1 MTEGASW
8 NTKYLTDTF
17 GRSIKIS
24 SLSLNQT
31 NREIRNIMRRIKTQ
45 YVHLLGLY
53 QRRFVLLH
61 QQGEI
66 NYQRKMLKKRLL
78 KL

>member
-1 MTEGASW
+1 MTEGVSW

-53 QRRFVLLH
+53 QRRFVLLQL

-66 NYQRKMLKKRLL
+66 NYQKK
-78 KL
+78 KC